1 MCIIHNLYNSYSQ
14 WENYFKWRLV
24 ARYFG
29 FLGTENLQI
38 MQSFH
43 LATEGVAVDDSRAM
57 TCVGILQSVVPHTL
71 ARLYTKNILPNGT
84 REEMSSIARDV
95 MAAFKDNLE
104 DNTWLDQQ
112 TINVSV
118 DKVQQ

>member
-1 MCIIHNLYNSYSQ
+1 
-14 WENYFKWRLV
+14 
-24 ARYFG
+24 
-29 FLGTENLQI
+29 
-38 MQSFH
+38 MQLFH
-43 LATEGVAVDDSRAM
+43 QATEGVAVHNSRAV

-84 REEMSSIARDV
+84 REEMSNIARDV
-95 MAAFKDNLE
+95 MTAFKDNLE

-112 TINVSV
+112 TINASV